1 MIVITN
7 PLPVINEID
16 TIHSLFENGL
26 ELLHIRKPDFSET
39 ETNAFLSEIKSDFR
53 QQLVLHSHH
62 QLASA
67 AGIHRIHFTEKAR
80 IETSEKSLKI
90 WQKNGFSL
98 STSIHQM
105 IDFEELSTVFAY
117 AFFGPVFESISKPK
131 YISNIDFVKE
141 LEQRKNNETS
151 LVALGG
157 ITYDKIKTALKYG
170 FDDVA
175 LLGTIWNSNHSI
187 ENFKLCQKIGLS
199 Y

>member
-1 MIVITN
+1 MIVLTN

-39 ETNAFLSEIKSDFR
+39 EMNAFLSEIKSDFR

-90 WQKNGFSL
+90 WQKNGFLL
-98 STSIHQM
+98 STSVHQM
-105 IDFEELSTVFAY
+105 IDFEEISSVFAY

-131 YISNIDFVKE
+131 YVSNLDFKKE
-141 LEQRKNNETS
+141 LEHRKNNKT
-151 LVALGG
+151 ALLAVGG
-157 ITYDKIKTALKYG
+157 ITADKIKTALEYG

-175 LLGTIWNSNHSI
+175 LLGTLWNSNHPI
-187 ENFKLCQKIGLS
+187 ENFILCQKTGLS

>member
-7 PLPVINEID
+7 PLPVPNEID

-39 ETNAFLSEIKSDFR
+39 EMNVFLSEIKSQFR

-67 AGIHRIHFTEKAR
+67 AKIHRIHFTEKAR
-80 IETSEKSLKI
+80 IETSKKTLKN
-90 WQKNGFSL
+90 WKKNGFSL

-105 IDFEELSTVFAY
+105 IDFEKLSAVFDY

-131 YISNIDFVKE
+131 YISNIDFKKE

-157 ITYDKIKTALKYG
+157 ITSDKIKTALECG

-175 LLGTIWNSNHSI
+175 LLGTIWNSNHPI
-187 ENFKLCQKIGLS
+187 ENFKLCQKTDLL
-199 Y
+199 